1 MDPRH
6 FWLYHKIEPKKVG
19 GRGWTLL
26 PLLSLALSSV
36 VRRCLALR
44 VGQAICRCRSARDA
58 VELPSLRSSVA
69 RTLVEMAEKSVGRT
83 KDRRERRTE
92 HNFACGNYDR
102 ERTRKFP
109 EMGHVTVEEEEEGGE
124 QDNSHPQTNKITQ
137 LSVGVEIRQQQ
148 RNLSCLITTL
158 MRNNP

>member
-1 MDPRH
+1 M
-6 FWLYHKIEPKKVG
+6 G
-19 GRGWTLL
+19 GGGGHCSRFCRWRF
-26 PLLSLALSSV
+26 LALLGV
-36 VRRCLALR
+36 VWRCEWDKPSAAVALLAT
-44 VGQAICRCRSARDA
+44 A
-58 VELPSLRSSVA
+58 VELPSLPSSVA

-109 EMGHVTVEEEEEGGE
+109 EMGHVTVEEEEEEGE
-124 QDNSHPQTNKITQ
+124 QKDNSHPQTNKITQ
-137 LSVGVEIRQQQ
+137 LSVGVEIRQQE